1 MAKKLKYHLDHPQIK
16 RNKSWGNDS
25 KPGDKPGQS
34 AGGFIA
40 GVKSLFTGGSKSE
53 STEPKTKP
61 SKTSFASNSGGAAK
75 ASSGFGALIS
85 GKPKK

>member
-25 KPGDKPGQS
+25 SPGDNPGKP
-34 AGGFIA
+34 AGGGFMA
-40 GVKSLFTGGSKSE
+40 GVKSLFSGGSKST
-53 STEPKTKP
+53 STESKPKT
-61 SKTSFASNSGGAAK
+61 TYASNCGGAAK
-75 ASSGFGALIS
+75 AASGFGALIS